1 MSRELVLPRE
11 PIRKSRWADVSKFIG
26 GCVLLFVLGNALARR
41 YLNAHTPNFGYAV
54 IRTKWKM
61 ALALKRPPDTLV
73 LGDSSGLHGFDPQIA
88 TRLLGGR
95 VENLCT
101 IGDALVVN
109 SAAMLDHIVRNV
121 GAPKRLF
128 LVHVY
133 DVWHRTASGY
143 VVAQAPLS
151 LSTARQD
158 FSMLQWNAELT
169 NQWVTDRY
177 LPLVAENES
186 ILDLLKVLARRG
198 ADLVI
203 RGGGDRSMRT
213 ALAAAKSGIPEAHR
227 LSPSGYLPIEHADVQ
242 QVREDLRE
250 HLSFVRSNTPEIS
263 PENLAALRGILNVA
277 ERNDIDLTLVFA
289 PVAEDLARDDRFQAY
304 YLGIRKLLEREVR
317 GKAHIRIVPD
327 QPLTYPATQMQN
339 ADHLVQSAARSWT
352 SSIIHDTLL
361 AASSGEDMGLQVTS
375 NRR

>member
-1 MSRELVLPRE
+1 
-11 PIRKSRWADVSKFIG
+11 
-26 GCVLLFVLGNALARR
+26 
-41 YLNAHTPNFGYAV
+41 
-54 IRTKWKM
+54 
-61 ALALKRPPDTLV
+61 
-73 LGDSSGLHGFDPQIA
+73 
-88 TRLLGGR
+88 
-95 VENLCT
+95 
-101 IGDALVVN
+101 
-109 SAAMLDHIVRNV
+109 
-121 GAPKRLF
+121 
-128 LVHVY
+128 
-133 DVWHRTASGY
+133 
-143 VVAQAPLS
+143 
-151 LSTARQD
+151 
-158 FSMLQWNAELT
+158 MLQWNAELT

-198 ADLVI
+198 ADAVI

-263 PENLAALRGILNVA
+263 SENLAALRGILNVA

-317 GKAHIRIVPD
+317 GKH
-327 QPLTYPATQMQN
+327 
-339 ADHLVQSAARSWT
+339 
-352 SSIIHDTLL
+352 
-361 AASSGEDMGLQVTS
+361 TS
-375 NRR
+375 NRSRPAPHLPCHADAERRSPGAVRGALIELEYHPRHPARRIEW